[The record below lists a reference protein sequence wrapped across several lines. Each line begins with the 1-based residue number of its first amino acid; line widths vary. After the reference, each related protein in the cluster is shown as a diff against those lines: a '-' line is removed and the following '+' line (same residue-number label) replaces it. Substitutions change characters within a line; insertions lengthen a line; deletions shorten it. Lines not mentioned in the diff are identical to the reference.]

1 MPRRFSPFLPALRNN
16 FSPVGQTVLKTS
28 LGGIRMNQ
36 PDTVN
41 LLQECDAGIR
51 MGLDSIRDMMDS
63 ATQPLRQ
70 QLQEYRM
77 EHEELQQRT
86 EQLLGQHRKPGK
98 EPAVMAKGMSWMKTN
113 MKLAMET
120 SDSTIAE
127 LVTDGCNMGIK
138 SLNKYLNQFPQADAS
153 SREVAC
159 RLIDLEQRMVKEMQ
173 PLL

>member
-1 MPRRFSPFLPALRNN
+1 
-16 FSPVGQTVLKTS
+16 
-28 LGGIRMNQ
+28 MNQ

-86 EQLLGQHRKPGK
+86 EQLLGQYRKAGK
-98 EPAVMAKGMSWMKTN
+98 EPAVMAKGMSWVKTN
-113 MKLAMET
+113 MKLAMEPT
-120 SDSTIAE
+120 DASIAE

-138 SLNKYLNQFPQADAS
+138 SLNKYLNQYPQADAS
-153 SREVAC
+153 SREVAN

>member
-1 MPRRFSPFLPALRNN
+1 
-16 FSPVGQTVLKTS
+16 
-28 LGGIRMNQ
+28 MNQ

-41 LLQECDAGIR
+41 LLQECDAAIR
-51 MGLDSIRDMMDS
+51 MGLDSIREMMDS

-98 EPAVMAKGMSWMKTN
+98 EPAMMAKGMSWMKTN
-113 MKLAMET
+113 VKLAMEPT
-120 SDSTIAE
+120 DASIAE

-138 SLNKYLNQFPQADAS
+138 SLNKYLNQYPQADAT
-153 SREVAC
+153 SREVAN

>member
-1 MPRRFSPFLPALRNN
+1 
-16 FSPVGQTVLKTS
+16 
-28 LGGIRMNQ
+28 MNQ

-86 EQLLGQHRKPGK
+86 EQLLGQYRKPGK
-98 EPAVMAKGMSWMKTN
+98 EPAVMAKGMSWVKTN
-113 MKLAMET
+113 MKLAME
-120 SDSTIAE
+120 STDASIAE

-138 SLNKYLNQFPQADAS
+138 SLNKYLNQYPQADAS
-153 SREVAC
+153 SREVAN

>member
-1 MPRRFSPFLPALRNN
+1 
-16 FSPVGQTVLKTS
+16 
-28 LGGIRMNQ
+28 MNQ

-86 EQLLGQHRKPGK
+86 EQLLGQYQKPGK
-98 EPAVMAKGMSWMKTN
+98 EPAVMAKGMSWVKTN
-113 MKLAMET
+113 MKLAMEPT
-120 SDSTIAE
+120 DASIAE

-138 SLNKYLNQFPQADAS
+138 SLNKYLNQYPQADAS
-153 SREVAC
+153 SREVAN

>member
-1 MPRRFSPFLPALRNN
+1 
-16 FSPVGQTVLKTS
+16 
-28 LGGIRMNQ
+28 
-36 PDTVN
+36 
-41 LLQECDAGIR
+41 
-51 MGLDSIRDMMDS
+51 MMDS

-86 EQLLGQHRKPGK
+86 EQLLGQYRKPGK
-98 EPAVMAKGMSWMKTN
+98 EPAVMAKGMSWVKTN
-113 MKLAMET
+113 MKLAMEPT
-120 SDSTIAE
+120 DASIAE

-138 SLNKYLNQFPQADAS
+138 SLNKYLNQYPQADAS
-153 SREVAC
+153 SREVAN

>member
-1 MPRRFSPFLPALRNN
+1 
-16 FSPVGQTVLKTS
+16 
-28 LGGIRMNQ
+28 MNQ

-86 EQLLGQHRKPGK
+86 EQLLGQYRKPGK
-98 EPAVMAKGMSWMKTN
+98 EPAVMAKGMLWVKTN
-113 MKLAMET
+113 MKLAMEPT
-120 SDSTIAE
+120 DASIAE

-138 SLNKYLNQFPQADAS
+138 SLNKYLNQYPQADAS
-153 SREVAC
+153 SREVAN

>member
-1 MPRRFSPFLPALRNN
+1 
-16 FSPVGQTVLKTS
+16 
-28 LGGIRMNQ
+28 MNQ

-86 EQLLGQHRKPGK
+86 EQLLGQYRKPGK
-98 EPAVMAKGMSWMKTN
+98 EPAVMAKGMSWVKTN
-113 MKLAMET
+113 MKLAMEPT
-120 SDSTIAE
+120 DASIAE
-127 LVTDGCNMGIK
+127 LVTDATWGSN
-138 SLNKYLNQFPQADAS
+138 P
-153 SREVAC
+153 
-159 RLIDLEQRMVKEMQ
+159 
-173 PLL
+173 

>member
-1 MPRRFSPFLPALRNN
+1 
-16 FSPVGQTVLKTS
+16 
-28 LGGIRMNQ
+28 MNQ

-86 EQLLGQHRKPGK
+86 EQLLGQYRKPGK
-98 EPAVMAKGMSWMKTN
+98 ESAVMAKGMSWVKTN
-113 MKLAMET
+113 MKLAMEPT
-120 SDSTIAE
+120 DASIAE

-138 SLNKYLNQFPQADAS
+138 SLNKYLNQYPQADAS
-153 SREVAC
+153 SREVAN